1 MSDQPEPDQ
10 NPNLDP
16 TAQIKALQAQ
26 IEALQK
32 QIDSPSQIQVN
43 IESADKADTEVGDI
57 ITGDKNTAGGD
68 INHTDIKTD
77 GGDVVQRDQIVEGDK
92 VAGDKYEIHNHN
104 TANRHANETLR
115 NNYLDVLLDRQN
127 DLTLYLN
134 LNHPSNSGYGLEVSD
149 VRFERA
155 NGTKLALGRIA
166 TVGCGQTIY
175 FDRVTQRGSCPVR
188 FNIRNSFGRNFCIV

>member
-77 GGDVVQRDQIVEGDK
+77 GGDVV
-92 VAGDKYEIHNHN
+92 
-104 TANRHANETLR
+104 
-115 NNYLDVLLDRQN
+115 
-127 DLTLYLN
+127 
-134 LNHPSNSGYGLEVSD
+134 
-149 VRFERA
+149 
-155 NGTKLALGRIA
+155 
-166 TVGCGQTIY
+166 
-175 FDRVTQRGSCPVR
+175 
-188 FNIRNSFGRNFCIV
+188 